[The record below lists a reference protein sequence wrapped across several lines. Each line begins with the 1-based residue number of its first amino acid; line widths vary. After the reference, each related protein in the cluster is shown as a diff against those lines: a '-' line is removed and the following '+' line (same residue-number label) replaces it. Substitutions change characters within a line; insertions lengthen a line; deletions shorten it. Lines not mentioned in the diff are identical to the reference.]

1 MKSTN
6 QILDM
11 PRIAI
16 LHPDL
21 GIGGAER
28 LIIDIGLALKYS
40 GHDVDIYTNFHDK
53 TRCFDETRNGQ
64 LNVFVACSWF
74 PRNLFGRFNALCA
87 YIRFILLAIYVV
99 YIKSKE
105 KPYDIYLCDQISACI
120 PVLRSSGKPVLFYC
134 HYPDHL
140 LTKRE
145 SLAKKLYRWPID
157 RFEVRALL
165 FFLNMR
171 KTCVTY
177 STNKMSRSIDRVL
190 KSLVIF
196 RFIQLVLLIVF
207 LLIVPIRNQFL
218 KNIFHQLFQLRF
230 SIQLFRIKH
239 FQVHYR
245 MRMKRQLIF
254 YRSIVLNEKKI
265 YLLLFIHLHIFVNY

>member
-11 PRIAI
+11 KRIAI

-40 GHDVDIYTNFHDK
+40 GYDVDIYTNFHDK

-74 PRNLFGRFNALCA
+74 PRNLFGKFNALCA

-99 YIKSKE
+99 YRKSKE
-105 KPYDIYLCDQISACI
+105 KQYDIYLCDQISACI
-120 PVLRSSGKPVLFYC
+120 PVLRFSKKPVLFYC

-157 RFEVRALL
+157 RFEVRL
-165 FFLNMR
+165 FFFLLL
-171 KTCVTY
+171 KSIKY
-177 STNKMSRSIDRVL
+177 STNKIS
-190 KSLVIF
+190 KS
-196 RFIQLVLLIVF
+196 
-207 LLIVPIRNQFL
+207 
-218 KNIFHQLFQLRF
+218 
-230 SIQLFRIKH
+230 
-239 FQVHYR
+239 
-245 MRMKRQLIF
+245 
-254 YRSIVLNEKKI
+254 
-265 YLLLFIHLHIFVNY
+265 